1 MLLLKA
7 TCVLWIVRIFDCA
20 LLVDRGKIDNVV
32 KATEALLHHSEN
44 QEYYFIVPSKDEGTD
59 DRVNYLTKHL
69 PVPVQIESNLKKLK
83 DRKRTHVLILL
94 SNLEVFSKFHIQLTI
109 VNVYLNGFYT
119 IVLPAGNHTA
129 DMDKIFAVLW
139 GKFVFN
145 VNIIS
150 QAEETIEMFTF
161 MPYRGDGKC
170 GDVSRVKTNEF
181 DTKSMQWINKNFYP
195 KKFQDL
201 HNCPIRCGAFNLE
214 PAIIIE
220 RTVKDAPSFSGFDVD
235 IFNALLNSIHASVKY
250 TAFPIDTGKILENGT
265 GTGLLGRTMRGDVD
279 ASLRSWSLQLDRRVV
294 LSETVSYFSDK
305 LIMIMPLPVPLNP
318 LLKFIRPMK
327 LEVWCS
333 IGAIV
338 LIASVVISMF
348 KLLPKNYYRMIIGAD
363 LRHEYLNILIGFV
376 GLSQTTLPEKNF
388 PRFLLM
394 MFLIFCLIIRS
405 LYLGSLFNMLKT
417 DVRSREFVS
426 IKDFY
431 DAGFNFYVYETLS
444 QRLDYREV
452 NEKLKCP

>member
-7 TCVLWIVRIFDCA
+7 TCVLWIIRILDCA
-20 LLVDRGKIDNVV
+20 VIVDRRETDNVAQ
-32 KATEALLHHSEN
+32 ATEALLHHSDN
-44 QEYYFIVPSKDEGTD
+44 QEFYFVAPSRNEETD
-59 DRVNYLTKHL
+59 DKISFLSKHST
-69 PVPVQIESNLKKLK
+69 VPVQIESNLSKLK
-83 DRKRTHVLILL
+83 DRKRTHVLLLL
-94 SNLEVFSKFHIQLTI
+94 SSFEVFNKFHLQLTI
-109 VNVYLNGFYT
+109 ANVYPNGFYT
-119 IVLPAGNHTA
+119 IVFLAGNDTA
-129 DMDKIFAVLW
+129 DLDKIFAVLW
-139 GKFVFN
+139 EKFIFN
-145 VNIIS
+145 VNIITQKS
-150 QAEETIEMFTF
+150 ETIEMFTF
-161 MPYRGDGKC
+161 MPYRKDGKC
-170 GDVSRVKTNEF
+170 GDVSHVKINEF
-181 DTKSMQWINKNFYP
+181 DTKSMQWINKDFYP
-195 KKFQDL
+195 KKFHDL
-201 HNCPIRCGAFNLE
+201 HKCPVKCGAFNLE

-220 RTVKDAPSFSGFDVD
+220 RKEKEAPSFTGFDVD
-235 IFNALLNSIHASVKY
+235 IFNELLHSIHASVKY
-250 TAFPIDTGKILENGT
+250 TAYPIDTGKILENGT
-265 GTGLLGRTMRGDVD
+265 GTGLLGRTMRGEVD
-279 ASLRSWSLQLDRRVV
+279 GSLRSWSLQLDRRIA

-333 IGAIV
+333 IGALV
-338 LIASVVISMF
+338 SIAIVVIFLF
-348 KLLPKNYYRMIIGAD
+348 KLMPKNYYRMIIGAD

-431 DAGFNFYVYETLS
+431 DAGFDFYVYETLS

-452 NEKLKCP
+452 NEK